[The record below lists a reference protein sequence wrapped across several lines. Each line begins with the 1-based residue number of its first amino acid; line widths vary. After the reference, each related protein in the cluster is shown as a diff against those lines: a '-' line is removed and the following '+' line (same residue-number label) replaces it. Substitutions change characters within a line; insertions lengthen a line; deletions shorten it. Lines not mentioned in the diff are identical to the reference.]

1 MTIGLDRDSLAQ
13 AHLAIAQLL
22 KSRFITEQTRRTAE
36 ALKTQLEA
44 ELTTAMAQD
53 NAVLS

>member
-44 ELTTAMAQD
+44 ELTTAMAQ
-53 NAVLS
+53 VVRS